1 MPVVAGG
8 GRIDSQVYFDLLL
21 SGAIMSELQDQIRF
35 LELSLLQ
42 VVTSHARLRVEVE
55 QVRKLRGR
63 LIPRRASRRRRS
75 RYH

>member
-1 MPVVAGG
+1 
-8 GRIDSQVYFDLLL
+8 
-21 SGAIMSELQDQIRF
+21 MSELQAQIRM

-55 QVRKLRGR
+55 QIRKLRGR
-63 LIPRRASRRRRS
+63 LTPRRASRKRRW

>member
-1 MPVVAGG
+1 M
-8 GRIDSQVYFDLLL
+8 I
-21 SGAIMSELQDQIRF
+21 ELHAQIRM

-55 QVRKLRGR
+55 QIRKLRGR
-63 LIPRRASRRRRS
+63 LVPRRSSRRRRR